1 MSADSYFVDSNV
13 WLYAFIDNSDPKH
26 HVAAT
31 LLKQKAPL
39 VISSQVVS
47 EVCVNMLKKAGR
59 DETFVQRLVSDFYS
73 KFTVV
78 SIDKG
83 IQMNA
88 SQLRERYSLS
98 YWDSMICAAALRQKC
113 TKLFSEDM
121 QDGLVID
128 GTLQIINPCSES

>member
-1 MSADSYFVDSNV
+1 MSTDSYFVDSNV

-31 LLKQKAPL
+31 LLKQKAPF

-47 EVCVNMLKKAGR
+47 EVCVNMLKKASR
-59 DETFVQRLVSDFYS
+59 DESFVQRLISDFYS
-73 KFTVV
+73 KYTVV
-78 SIDKG
+78 SIDIG

-88 SQLRERYSLS
+88 SQLREGYSLS
-98 YWDSMICAAALRQKC
+98 YWDSMICAAALGGKC

-128 GTLQIINPCSES
+128 DTLTIMNPFAES